1 MQFLTLISRLL
12 VELLFIVSGLI
23 KANDALG
30 FSYKL
35 EEYFSQE
42 CLIWKFL
49 IPFSFTLAA
58 GICIAEIVLGV
69 MVLIGARPKFT
80 SLSLLGMIVFF
91 TFLTFYSA
99 YFNKVTD
106 CGCFGDAVKLTPW
119 ESFGKDII
127 LLFFIT
133 VIFLKKILLNRY
145 FLLRWK
151 TYIAGCYNLFLH
163 FLCISHI

>member
-12 VELLFIVSGLI
+12 VGLLFIVSGLI

-35 EEYFSQE
+35 EEYFSSGVLNME
-42 CLIWKFL
+42 FL
-49 IPFSFTLAA
+49 IPYSFLLAA
-58 GICIAEIVLGV
+58 GICVAEIVLGV

-80 SLSLLGMIVFF
+80 SFSLLGMIVFF

-106 CGCFGDAVKLTPW
+106 CGCFGDAIKLTLGNHL
-119 ESFGKDII
+119 ERI
-127 LLFFIT
+127 LFF
-133 VIFLKKILLNRY
+133 Y
-145 FLLRWK
+145 F
-151 TYIAGCYNLFLH
+151 
-163 FLCISHI
+163 S